1 MSEAQNPFWLVGR
14 ATLGTGAQ
22 VTITKNPDAP
32 ILSVLP
38 SPLEAIESAR
48 KQARAELRDRFAMAA
63 LTGLLGHFEDG
74 IHTSDCEMISDL
86 AYDMADAMLK
96 ARGDD

>member
-1 MSEAQNPFWLVGR
+1 MSEEQNPFWLVGR

-48 KQARAELRDRFAMAA
+48 KQARAELRDRFATAA
-63 LTGLLGHFEDG
+63 LTGLL
-74 IHTSDCEMISDL
+74 
-86 AYDMADAMLK
+86 AYPHGVAMPEQIAKRAWDFADAMLK
-96 ARGDD
+96 ARGDE